1 MANAIS
7 TADSA
12 ARLDPPTPL
21 IVMPACPQGHGA
33 VAPMRA
39 RPAA

>member
-12 ARLDPPTPL
+12 ARPDLIRLVRMCPL
-21 IVMPACPQGHGA
+21 KGRNAMTVVRKRTA
-33 VAPMRA
+33 
-39 RPAA
+39 